1 MRCLTV
7 TTFRYT
13 CYPKV
18 RSYLADKVTY
28 TKLFLKELNKSYN
41 DINVKEY
48 MPLWWQNTREKEVG
62 GLRLTD
68 EGYDVIQEIGLT
80 TYDIPYPR
88 EMPVTTQVII
98 FLDKFIDCP
107 YYLTNRSITVTNE
120 KKAVELT
127 LFSGDLRKYGLTKAM
142 KRQDEN

>member
-1 MRCLTV
+1 MN
-7 TTFRYT
+7 
-13 CYPKV
+13 
-18 RSYLADKVTY
+18 KVTY
-28 TKLFLKELNKSYN
+28 TKLFLKELGKSYN
-41 DINVKEY
+41 DLSVKEY
-48 MPLWWQNTREKEVG
+48 MPLWWYNTRQKDVG

-68 EGYDVIQEIGLT
+68 DGFDVINKIELQ

-88 EMPVTTQVII
+88 DMPMTTQVII

-120 KKAVELT
+120 RKAVELG

-142 KRQDEN
+142 SRSKKDEN